1 MAPVLFISPYCHST
15 GNVDNMHI
23 FLSQRLYTHYMYCL
37 FQPIADPQ
45 STAYLSI
52 VEESMPQQVKDEV
65 TSSQASGAATDTI
78 LTTSADAG
86 VQAPVKRK
94 RGRPPKVRS
103 KIETVPV
110 SGNSANMPE
119 SIGDAAHPQE
129 EGLVST
135 TEDDVAHPMTLS
147 LSPPPMPAGK
157 VPQPAGVL
165 LLPLYSSIPTE
176 PGEQSSLMVVQPHQ
190 LANLPLALGGQVTGS
205 GEPGA
210 ALPPLLTSTQPVVSP
225 FSPLTSQSTLNVYT
239 VPITASNTSN
249 DEQA

>member
-1 MAPVLFISPYCHST
+1 
-15 GNVDNMHI
+15 
-23 FLSQRLYTHYMYCL
+23 
-37 FQPIADPQ
+37 
-45 STAYLSI
+45 
-52 VEESMPQQVKDEV
+52 MPQQVKDEV
-65 TSSQASGAATDTI
+65 MSSQVSEAATDTI

-86 VQAPVKRK
+86 VQLPVKRK
-94 RGRPPKVRS
+94 RGRPRKVRTE
-103 KIETVPV
+103 IETVPQ
-110 SGNSANMPE
+110 SGNSADMPE
-119 SIGDAAHPQE
+119 SIGDAAHRQE

-135 TEDDVAHPMTLS
+135 SEEDVVQPMTLS
-147 LSPPPMPAGK
+147 LSPPPMPSGK

-210 ALPPLLTSTQPVVSP
+210 SLPPLLTSTQPVLSP
-225 FSPLTSQSTLNVYT
+225 FSPLTSQSSLSVYT

-249 DEQA
+249 NEQA